1 MEQAE
6 REELIRRMW
15 EWGGAMEG
23 CERRRHEI
31 NRLLRQAGDAEN
43 ILRAQVVTGMPRSG
57 RVGDPTVQAV
67 QMRDEA
73 LRRVRT
79 LTEEI
84 NAIMESK
91 AAMDAAVGAL
101 PDNLQRL
108 LWMRYVRGWTL
119 TVKIPQALYISAAT
133 AKRWHDRALENVSSY
148 EPTFG
153 VG

>member
-1 MEQAE
+1 MGQAE
-6 REELIRRMW
+6 REELIRRLW
-15 EWGGAMEG
+15 EWGGALDG

-57 RVGDPTVQAV
+57 GVGDPTAQAV

-84 NAIMESK
+84 NVIMESK
-91 AAMDAAVGAL
+91 AEMDAAVGVL

-119 TVKIPQALYISAAT
+119 TVKIPQALYADRRT
-133 AKRWHDRALENVSSY
+133 VYRWHQQAVERLSHNV
-148 EPTFG
+148 PKLG
-153 VG
+153 VR